1 MKRFV
6 SALMLFVLCGS
17 ALAQT
22 PKGKPAP
29 AAAPQAIDKE
39 YTDSILKNTTEK
51 FFLTEFVDH
60 LPASATVPSPMKVLG
75 YPVGTPDKLT

>member
-1 MKRFV
+1 MNRIV

-17 ALAQT
+17 ALDQT
-22 PKGKPAP
+22 PKVKPSAS
-29 AAAPQAIDKE
+29 APQAVDKE

-60 LPASATVPSPMKVLG
+60 LPASATEIGRAHV
-75 YPVGTPDKLT
+75 